1 MKKLGFVIATAIA
14 ALSIGALPVSAYPPS
29 TPPTTASI
37 GGSGELPPTT
47 ASIGGSGELPA
58 TGSDSAPTV
67 QIAGGLVAMG
77 AGLAVVA
84 GVRRRKPSSI

>member
-29 TPPTTASI
+29 T
-37 GGSGELPPTT
+37 PPTT